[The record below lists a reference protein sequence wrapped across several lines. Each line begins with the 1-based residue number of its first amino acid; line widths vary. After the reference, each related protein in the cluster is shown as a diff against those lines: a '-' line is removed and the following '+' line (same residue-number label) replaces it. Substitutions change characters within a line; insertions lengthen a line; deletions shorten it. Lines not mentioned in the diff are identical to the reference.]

1 MGKIPL
7 AFLLALAV
15 YLGVTLV
22 REGPDRAFGGL
33 FGLLTSDSYGESDTG
48 TRSGAIADEIAP
60 APAPP
65 EDDGE
70 PWWSRP

>member
-7 AFLLALAV
+7 ALLLALAV
-15 YLGVTLV
+15 YLAVTLV
-22 REGPDRAFGGL
+22 RDGPDRAFGGL
-33 FGLLTSDSYGESDTG
+33 FGLLASDSYGEADAE
-48 TRSGAIADEIAP
+48 TRSGAIADETAP
-60 APAPP
+60 APPAP